1 MADEFDPGS
10 DDPFIRAGEYVLGVL
25 EGSELAEASRT
36 LLSDTEFANAVAW
49 WEWRLGAMA
58 EAVGQFAPSPNVWNG
73 IEARLDA
80 DAGDHTPSPLSERT
94 RTASKWSIAAFAAGL
109 GMAAASV
116 AIFLSVPQQAP
127 IVSPTAAPT
136 SESQLI
142 AQLQDEETGRRLAG
156 VIDTSSGRLALS
168 ITGLE
173 ADVGKTPE
181 LWVIPAGGAP
191 VSLGAI
197 PQAGKFEREI
207 SSSER
212 GLLQSGAT
220 LAVTFEDDTGVR
232 HDAPTM
238 PILLVGTLD
247 QV

>member
-1 MADEFDPGS
+1 MDPAG
-10 DDPFIRAGEYVLGVL
+10 DDPFIRAGEYALGVL
-25 EGSELAEASRT
+25 EGAEMAQASRA
-36 LLSDTEFANAVAW
+36 LLSNSDFADAVAW

-58 EAVGQFAPSPNVWNG
+58 EAAGQFAPSQSVWRG

-80 DAGDHTPSPLSERT
+80 VSDNRMPTNLSEPPRPV
-94 RTASKWSIAAFAAGL
+94 SKWSIAAFTAGL
-109 GMAAASV
+109 AMAAASV
-116 AIFLSVPQQAP
+116 AIFFSVPQQQRTG
-127 IVSPTAAPT
+127 SPTVAPT
-136 SESQLI
+136 SQGQLI
-142 AQLQDEETGRRLAG
+142 AQLQDQETGRRLAG
-156 VIDTSSGRLALS
+156 VIDKSSGRLALS

-173 ADVGKTPE
+173 ADAGKTPE

-197 PQAGKFEREI
+197 PQDGKFEREI